1 MAYDLG
7 NAYINI
13 VPSSKG
19 LGKGIEKELGG
30 VGGRASKQ
38 MGGKLWGGLKA
49 GAVGAGVAI
58 GGVLAGSVAKGFS
71 RLRDIENAEAKL
83 TGLGHSAESVQ
94 SIMDNALA
102 SVKGTSFGLGEA
114 AGLAGTLVASGIK
127 PGEELEKTLKLTADS
142 ATIAGRELGDMG
154 LIWGSVAA
162 KGKLQGDDAMQ
173 LLSSGVPI
181 WQMVADVM
189 GVTAGEAQELGSKG
203 QVSFEIF
210 REAMEKGVGGAAL
223 ESGKTTE
230 GAFKNMGAAMGRFG
244 ATLLKDVYP
253 LLGPLFGRITGLF
266 DYLEGAAGPVME
278 TITGKL
284 TEFGRGIKGVW
295 DILANGNFTGA
306 DNLFGFEEDSAFV
319 GFLFGV
325 RDVAIALYEKALKP
339 LGTWIAD
346 NWKLIGSVLGGIVAA
361 FAGGALISAI
371 GAVGAAIGAVFTV
384 AGVVTAAIG
393 AVVGGLTY
401 FFTQTEAGQAI
412 VSKAWDWIQ
421 KAVAGVVDWF
431 TTTAWPALQ
440 KGWDLLKVVAS
451 EVIPVV
457 VDYVKTLGDYWSQ
470 IFMGVILPAIQ
481 QFVGYVRDT
490 MFPIIQRLWT
500 DYVQP
505 AFAAIGAFVVWA
517 WENAI
522 KPALSALM
530 SFVRDTLAP
539 TIVWLWENVVSP
551 AFQKIGDF
559 IGWAWENVIFPALD
573 ALKYFLFEVLP
584 PAFEWLWTTVQSV
597 WDSIKRVIGAVVG
610 WFQTWV
616 WPVISLVIELIKL
629 GFNTMRAALKTAW
642 DFIKDRVINP
652 VVTWFR
658 DTAWPILSS
667 VIDSIKT
674 AFNVMRD
681 ALKLAWSFIRD
692 NVIAPVANWFRDKI
706 EPLFKTATDSTGSAF
721 SAMKDTIKK
730 AWDGIKDAAKAP
742 IRFVVDT
749 VINDALIG
757 NFNKLAEKL
766 GTKKL
771 PGVSLPSGFAR
782 GGVLPGMSRMSDG
795 DDQLVPMRRGEGVL
809 VSEGLRTARDRA
821 AFLAANAAGR
831 RGIGF
836 ASLMQGGFAGG
847 GIWDGIKGGASK
859 AWKGTK
865 NLAGDALDAVLD
877 GADFVAEALKDPASI
892 FKKVYDAVARQM
904 PGAGGFL
911 DVAKGAGGKLL
922 DGVINTVKG
931 ALPSLEMP
939 DMSAIKA
946 GGSLGMARGLAAAYG
961 LRMTSFKRGGA
972 RTAGSG
978 SVSLHA
984 LGRAMDFAG
993 PAGRMMSY
1001 FNAMHPF
1008 APTEL
1013 LYTPAGS
1020 RNRHRGGGQYANTG
1034 ATARNHYDHVHVG
1047 FREGGIFDQG
1057 GLMQPGMT
1065 GINLTKKPEAV
1076 LDPRATRAYQA
1087 HAEAIAGSGGAM
1099 DLSDLTL
1106 SRLADEVAKRPLII
1120 GDRVL
1125 HEANT
1130 RAAARFGSS

>member
-1 MAYDLG
+1 MAYNLG
-7 NAYINI
+7 SAFIEV
-13 VPSSKG
+13 VPSTRG

-58 GGVLAGSVAKGFS
+58 GGVLAGSVAKGFG

-114 AGLAGTLVASGIK
+114 AALAGTLVASGIK
-127 PGEELEKTLKLTADS
+127 PGQELEKTLRLTADS

-306 DNLFGFEEDSAFV
+306 DSLFGFEEDSAFV

-325 RDVAIALYEKALKP
+325 RDVAIELYEKALKP

-346 NWKLIGSVLGGIVAA
+346 NWKLIGSVLGGIAA
-361 FAGGALISAI
+361 FFVGGALVSAI
-371 GAVGAAIGAVFTV
+371 GAVGGAIAAFV
-384 AGVVTAAIG
+384 AGISWVGVAIG

-440 KGWDLLKVVAS
+440 KGWDILKAVAS

-457 VDYVKTLGDYWSQ
+457 VRYVQTLGDYWSR

-522 KPALSALM
+522 KPALSALF

-539 TIVWLWENVVSP
+539 TIVWLWKNVVSP
-551 AFQKIGDF
+551 MFSAIGSF
-559 IGWAWENVIFPALD
+559 IGWVWNSVIFPALD
-573 ALKYFLFEVLP
+573 ALKGFLVNVVA
-584 PAFEWLWTTVQSV
+584 PAMVTLWQFAQKAWTNIQTV
-597 WDSIKRVIGAVVG
+597 IRTVVG
-610 WFQTWV
+610 WFRTWA

-658 DTAWPILSS
+658 DTAWPILSTVLENIKS
-667 VIDSIKT
+667 GFNTMRDVLKT
-674 AFNVMRD
+674 AWF
-681 ALKLAWSFIRD
+681 AIRD
-692 NVIAPVANWFRDKI
+692 NIIAPVANWFRDKI

-721 SAMKDTIKK
+721 TSMKDTIKK

-795 DDQLVPMRRGEGVL
+795 DDQMVPMRRGEGVL
-809 VSEGLRTARDRA
+809 VSEGLRTAKDRA

-836 ASLMQGGFAGG
+836 ASLMGGGFAGG
-847 GIWDGIKGGASK
+847 GILDKVKGLG
-859 AWKGTK
+859 
-865 NLAGDALDAVLD
+865 GDALDAITS
-877 GADFVAEALKDPASI
+877 GAEWIGSALADPKGA
-892 FKKVYDAVARQM
+892 FKKIVDGLMGQV
-904 PGAGGFL
+904 PGAGLMRDAAIAIPKRIASEIGDKLFGAVG
-911 DVAKGAGGKLL
+911 DGGGGSVPQSGAGGV
-922 DGVINTVKG
+922 GWARASG
-931 ALPSLEMP
+931 AA
-939 DMSAIKA
+939 SA
-946 GGSLGMARGLAAAYG
+946 LG
-961 LRMTSFKRGGA
+961 LRMTSGYRSGA

-978 SVSLHA
+978 SRSLHSM
-984 LGRAMDFAG
+984 GRARDYAG
-993 PAGRMMSY
+993 SASSMRAF
-1001 FNAMHPF
+1001 FNAMDAAPY
-1008 APTEL
+1008 PTEL
-1013 LYTPAGS
+1013 LYTPMGS
-1020 RNRHRGGGQYANTG
+1020 RNIHRGGGRYANTG
-1034 ATARNHYDHVHVG
+1034 ATARIHRDHVHVG
-1047 FREGGIFDQG
+1047 FRKGGIFDQG
-1057 GLMQPGMT
+1057 GMMQPGMT

-1087 HAEAIAGSGGAM
+1087 HAEAIAGGAL
-1099 DLSDLTL
+1099 DLSEETL
-1106 SRLADEVAKRPLII
+1106 EALADKLASRPNVLQI
-1120 GDRVL
+1120 GAREFSGAVRD
-1125 HEANT
+1125 ANS
-1130 RAAARFGSS
+1130 RNVRMGAR

>member
-1 MAYDLG
+1 MAYNLG
-7 NAYINI
+7 SAFIEV
-13 VPSSKG
+13 VPSTKG

-49 GAVGAGVAI
+49 GALGAGVAI
-58 GGVLAGSVAKGFS
+58 GGILTGSIAKGFG

-114 AGLAGTLVASGIK
+114 ASLAGTLVASGIK
-127 PGEELEKTLKLTADS
+127 PGQELEKTLRLTADS

-253 LLGPLFGRITGLF
+253 LIGPLLGKITDLF
-266 DYLEGAAGPVME
+266 DYLEGAAGPAINKVVTGFKDLVASDGVQSMFS
-278 TITGKL
+278 TI
-284 TEFGRGIKGVW
+284 
-295 DILANGNFTGA
+295 
-306 DNLFGFEEDSAFV
+306 
-319 GFLFGV
+319 
-325 RDVAIALYEKALKP
+325 RDVAVALYERALKP
-339 LGTWIAD
+339 LGLWVAD
-346 NWKLIGSVLGGIVAA
+346 NWKPIAAVLGGIAA
-361 FAGGALISAI
+361 FFAGGALVSAI
-371 GAVGAAIGAVFTV
+371 GAVGGAIAAFV
-384 AGVVTAAIG
+384 AGISWVGVAIG

-401 FFTQTEAGQAI
+401 FFTQTEAGQVI

-440 KGWDLLKVVAS
+440 KGWDILKAVAS

-457 VDYVKTLGDYWSQ
+457 VRYVQTLGDYWSR

-500 DYVQP
+500 DYVKP

-522 KPALSALM
+522 KPALSALFG
-530 SFVRDTLAP
+530 FVRDTLAP
-539 TIVWLWENVVSP
+539 TIVWLWKNVVSP
-551 AFQKIGDF
+551 VFSAIGKF
-559 IGWAWENVIFPALD
+559 IGWVWNTLIFPALD
-573 ALKYFLFEVLP
+573 ALKYFVTKVIP
-584 PAFEWLWTTVQSV
+584 PAFQFLWETAKTV
-597 WDSIKRVIGAVVG
+597 WNAIKTVIGAVVG
-610 WFQTWV
+610 WFQTWA

-658 DTAWPILSS
+658 DKAWPILSS

-836 ASLMQGGFAGG
+836 ASLMGGGFAGG
-847 GIWDGIKGGASK
+847 GILDKVKGLG
-859 AWKGTK
+859 
-865 NLAGDALDAVLD
+865 GDALDAITS
-877 GADFVAEALKDPASI
+877 GAEWIGSALADPKGA
-892 FKKVYDAVARQM
+892 FKKIVDGLMGQV
-904 PGAGGFL
+904 PGAGLMRDAAIAIPKRIASEIGDKLFGAVG
-911 DVAKGAGGKLL
+911 DGGGGSVPQSGAGGV
-922 DGVINTVKG
+922 GWARASG
-931 ALPSLEMP
+931 AA
-939 DMSAIKA
+939 SA
-946 GGSLGMARGLAAAYG
+946 LG
-961 LRMTSFKRGGA
+961 LRMTSGYRSGA

-978 SVSLHA
+978 SRSLHSM
-984 LGRAMDFAG
+984 GRARDYAG
-993 PAGRMMSY
+993 SASSMRAF
-1001 FNAMHPF
+1001 FNAMDAAPY
-1008 APTEL
+1008 PTEL
-1013 LYTPAGS
+1013 LHTQMGS
-1020 RNRHRGGGQYANTG
+1020 RNIHRGGGRYANTG
-1034 ATARNHYDHVHVG
+1034 ATKRGHYDHVHVG
-1047 FREGGIFDQG
+1047 FKDGGIFEKPFLHDRG
-1057 GLMQPGMT
+1057 GWHDPGELSVNQT
-1065 GINLTKKPEAV
+1065 RKPEAV
-1076 LDPRATRAYQA
+1076 LTNGQWQNISKLIGDPTGRGQTIVQVQA
-1087 HAEAIAGSGGAM
+1087 PSTEDPGTWGRRVAESL
-1099 DLSDLTL
+1099 DLH
-1106 SRLADEVAKRPLII
+1106 RLAATAGGI
-1120 GDRVL
+1120 
-1125 HEANT
+1125 
-1130 RAAARFGSS
+1130 